1 MSNVI
6 NELQSLKGLRMK
18 IRKSLLAA
26 ATAAVVSVSGVVAAP
41 AFAEETTTTT
51 TPAPEAPGKDNK
63 GSDNGSSTNNGG
75 ETDKDQDKDK
85 KSFFE
90 SFKELSSD
98 KDGNW
103 DPKAIT
109 AWIAVFT
116 AVLGLVANIITFA
129 QKNFTQK

>member
-41 AFAEETTTTT
+41 AFAEENAGTNQTG
-51 TPAPEAPGKDNK
+51 EDNKGGQDNK
-63 GSDNGSSTNNGG
+63 GSGQGSSSKDG

-85 KSFFE
+85 KSFLE

-98 KDGNW
+98 TDGNW

-116 AVLGLVANIITFA
+116 AVLGLLANVITFV

>member
-41 AFAEETTTTT
+41 AFAEETPTTTT
-51 TPAPEAPGKDNK
+51 TPAPNPDK
-63 GSDNGSSTNNGG
+63 GSGNGSSKKDD
-75 ETDKDQDKDK
+75 ETDKGQDKDK
-85 KSFFE
+85 KSFLE

-116 AVLGLVANIITFA
+116 AVLGLLANVITFV

>member
-1 MSNVI
+1 
-6 NELQSLKGLRMK
+6 MK

-26 ATAAVVSVSGVVAAP
+26 ATAPVVSVSGVVAAP
-41 AFAEETTTTT
+41 AFAAEPTPPPP
-51 TPAPEAPGKDNK
+51 PAPAAPGKANK
-63 GSDNGSSTNNGG
+63 GRANGSSTNNGG